1 MSKETG
7 DSSMEHDNNRNAALS
22 PEQLALVNSSTSAV
36 IKEMMATMIR
46 DIVAPL
52 LKETA
57 LTPEKLA
64 ILKSTYVDSK
74 LAARELRESAQT
86 REQEA
91 ENIRLRE
98 QMRAN
103 CLHTDKNGK
112 SAICLIHNYPDRQP
126 RGICPLCQ
134 DIINPREWVIGAPDP
149 KTGKTTPFLRP
160 AHKNYDI
167 VRQIESMA

>member
-1 MSKETG
+1 
-7 DSSMEHDNNRNAALS
+7 MEHDNNRSAS
-22 PEQLALVNSSTSAV
+22 FTPEQLAMINSHTSTLIRETMAAM
-36 IKEMMATMIR
+36 IK
-46 DIVAPL
+46 DVVAPL

-64 ILKSTYVDSK
+64 ALKAPYIDEN
-74 LAARELRESAQT
+74 LAAREKRESAQT

-91 ENIRLRE
+91 ENIKQRAL
-98 QMRAN
+98 MHAN

-112 SAICLIHNYPDRQP
+112 TAICLIHNYPDRQP

-134 DIINPREWVIGAPDP
+134 DIIHPREWVIGAPDP
-149 KTGKTTPFLRP
+149 KTGKTIPFLR
-160 AHKNYDI
+160 AEHKNYNI